1 MSQSLFTYSIV
12 SLSLEIETEREISL
26 SLSSLYH
33 EGEKPSKSTIWR
45 SLTDVQSSVHRAS
58 QRS

>member
-26 SLSSLYH
+26 SLLSLSRGREAIQKH
-33 EGEKPSKSTIWR
+33 DLEI
-45 SLTDVQSSVHRAS
+45 TDRCSVVRT
-58 QRS
+58 